1 MSYFRNFVHISPHAY
16 LQVVKPFYKVTTDP
30 TEACFGCQHWWCH
43 TQQEWGFL
51 GRWNMSSQAGPK
63 MAWQSRKK
71 KEDLWVLWW
80 LRDGI
85 SAFWQGLAWF
95 ETPTG
100 AKGKNIYTMLS
111 VCPCVEQSGERGVRL
126 KTATSQ
132 ISKCWIRHFITIWS
146 CCCWH
151 KPTRLSHKQAW
162 LLIESFT
169 YLLCFYFYF
178 FLHTSW
184 YYLLNFISLLLSAFH
199 ARTWEPWYQI
209 LGLFCSLLCL

>member
-1 MSYFRNFVHISPHAY
+1 MHIFKWWNHSTKSLQTLLKLVSVVNTDDVTHKRNEVF
-16 LQVVKPFYKVTTDP
+16 
-30 TEACFGCQHWWCH
+30 
-43 TQQEWGFL
+43 WGDEICPL
-51 GRWNMSSQAGPK
+51 KLAQKWLDRAGK
-63 MAWQSRKK
+63 R
-71 KEDLWVLWW
+71 EDLWVLWW
-80 LRDGI
+80 LRAGI

-100 AKGKNIYTMLS
+100 AKGKNIYTTLS
-111 VCPCVEQSGERGVRL
+111 VCPYAEQSGERGVRL
-126 KTATSQ
+126 KTATTQ

-151 KPTRLSHKQAW
+151 KPTWLSHKQAW
-162 LLIESFT
+162 LLIASFT
-169 YLLCFYFYF
+169 YLLCFNFYF

-209 LGLFCSLLCL
+209 FGLFCSLLCLYHVE